1 MNLSCWLQV
10 SPAGEIDLKKK
21 KNNNSFKEC
30 TGIRGIIAMHLCSVS
45 FSCNSRQHLPPHTI
59 PGLILTCV
67 FPTKTRPNPDT
78 HSGHNL
84 SPAQG
89 FLQLQ
94 VMPRGATCLRVQV
107 CHWQDS
113 SHSGPGHR
121 LKSWLS
127 DKLKKKMMQI
137 FRKIS
142 HFSGQNRIGRVDVE
156 RGVGT

>member
-1 MNLSCWLQV
+1 MNFVLLV
-10 SPAGEIDLKKK
+10 AGFSRWGNRFKKQTK
-21 KNNNSFKEC
+21 TKLIHRY

-45 FSCNSRQHLPPHTI
+45 FSCKSRQHLPPHTI

-67 FPTKTRPNPDT
+67 FPTKTRSNPDT

-84 SPAQG
+84 SPGQG

-113 SHSGPGHR
+113 NHSGLGHR
-121 LKSWLS
+121 LKCWLS
-127 DKLKKKMMQI
+127 DKLKKMMQI

-142 HFSGQNRIGRVDVE
+142 HFSVHKRIGRVDVE